1 MASLA
6 KSYSQEKLFGQIYTP
21 NFIVCKILDDVG
33 YNSPEIL
40 GKTII
45 DPACGDGR
53 FLVEIVKRIIEFSPK
68 SDLKENLEC
77 IYGWDIDE
85 IAIIECRKNLNELIK
100 NININVQWNISV
112 TNSIKKYEKPDL
124 FAILNAQK
132 FDFIVG
138 NPPYIRIQHL
148 DLLQRNYIQTN
159 YDFCKSGSTDI
170 YIAFYELCIHLLSE
184 NGICGLITPN
194 TFLFTETAR
203 PLRLHFAANK
213 NLLQITN
220 YGDIQL
226 FEDATTYSAITIFD
240 KQKKQNFKFQKAIS
254 ETVYKEKTIDFSE
267 LKEPFWQLT
276 TEKTE
281 TIKGKK
287 LKEICNIHVGITTLC
302 DSAYIFPF
310 ESIEEKYVWV
320 NTKLKGRVKLEKEI
334 LKPII
339 KGSKLKHSKEEIKE
353 FVLFPYR
360 KVNEKNTIIPENEL
374 KEMFPLAYDY
384 LLSVKPE
391 LDKRDNG
398 KPNSVAWYA
407 FGRSQGLDT
416 SFGEKIIFSPMNAKP
431 NFVHYSNP
439 ECTFYSGYCIKKIN
453 GFCTDELMAQLNSD
467 RMNKFVSMSSRD
479 FRGGWKAYNKKIVE
493 NFEIIEQ

>member
-1 MASLA
+1 MGSLA
-6 KSYSQEKLFGQIYTP
+6 KSYSQEKLFGQVYTP
-21 NFIVCKILDDVG
+21 NFIVCKILNDIG

-53 FLVEIVKRIIEFSPK
+53 FLVEVIKRIIEFS
-68 SDLKENLEC
+68 SENDLQKNLEC
-77 IYGWDIDE
+77 VYGWDIDE
-85 IAIIECRKNLNELIK
+85 NAIVECRKNLDNLIENK
-100 NININVQWNISV
+100 NIKVNWNISV
-112 TNSIKKYEKPDL
+112 TDSIKKYEKPDL
-124 FAILNAQK
+124 FAVSECQN

-148 DLLQRNYIQTN
+148 DLEQRNYIQNN

-203 PLRLHFAANK
+203 QMRLYFATNK
-213 NLLQITN
+213 NLVQITN

-226 FEDATTYSAITIFD
+226 FEDATTYSAITIFNS
-240 KQKKQNFKFQKAIS
+240 KKNKKIKFQKAVS
-254 ETVYKEKTIDFSE
+254 EHLFEERLIDFSE
-267 LKEPFWQLT
+267 LQEPFWQLT
-276 TEKTE
+276 TDKTE
-281 TIKGKK
+281 IVKGKK
-287 LKEICNIHVGITTLC
+287 LKEICDIHVGITTLC
-302 DSAYIFPF
+302 DSAYIFP
-310 ESIEEKYVWV
+310 IEEIDNGYVYAE
-320 NTKLKGRVKLEKEI
+320 TKLYGRVKLEKNI
-334 LKPII
+334 LKPIV
-339 KGSKLKHSKEEIKE
+339 KGSKLKHSNEKIKE

-360 KVNEKNTIIPENEL
+360 KVNGKNTIIPENEL
-374 KEMFPLAYDY
+374 KTNFPLAYDY

-416 SFGEKIIFSPMNAKP
+416 SFGEKIIFSPMNYRP
-431 NFVHYSNP
+431 NFIYYSNP
-439 ECTFYSGYCIKKIN
+439 DTTFYSGYCIKKIN
-453 GFCTDELMAQLNSD
+453 GFCVERLMKQLNSD
-467 RMNKFVSMSSRD
+467 RMDKFVSMSSRD
-479 FRGGWKAYNKKIVE
+479 FRGGWKAYNKKIIE
-493 NFEIIEQ
+493 NFEIVP

>member
-1 MASLA
+1 MGSLA
-6 KSYSQEKLFGQIYTP
+6 KSYSQEKLFGQVYTP
-21 NFIVCKILDDVG
+21 QFIVCKILDDVG
-33 YNSPEIL
+33 YNSSEIL
-40 GKTII
+40 GKPII

-53 FLVEIVKRIIEFSPK
+53 FLAEIVKRIITFSPENN
-68 SDLKENLEC
+68 LKKNLEC
-77 IYGWDIDE
+77 VYGWDIDE
-85 IAIIECRKNLNELIK
+85 SAIIECRENLNNLVKDKDIDIK
-100 NININVQWNISV
+100 WNINI

-124 FAILNAQK
+124 FAVSENQK

-148 DLLQRNYIQTN
+148 DLAQRNYIQKN

-170 YIAFYELCIHLLSE
+170 YIAFYELCINLLSK

-203 PLRLHFAANK
+203 PMRLYFAAKK

-226 FEDATTYSAITIFD
+226 FDGATTYSAITVFNN
-240 KQKKQNFKFQKAIS
+240 KTTQNFKFQKAVS
-254 ETVYKEKTIDFSE
+254 EKTFEEKTVDFSE

-276 TEKTE
+276 TEHTE
-281 TIKGKK
+281 KIKGKK

-302 DSAYIFPF
+302 DSVYIFP
-310 ESIEEKYVWV
+310 IEKIDENFVWADTKFKGKIKIEK
-320 NTKLKGRVKLEKEI
+320 NI

-339 KGSKLKHSKEEIKE
+339 KGSKLKSSDDKINEYI
-353 FVLFPYR
+353 LFPYY
-360 KVNEKNTIIPENEL
+360 KTNDKTTIISEAEL
-374 KEMFPLAYDY
+374 KERYPLAYNY
-384 LLSVKPE
+384 LFSVKSE

-398 KPNSVAWYA
+398 IPNPVAWYA

-416 SFGEKIIFSPMNAKP
+416 SFGEKIIFSPMNIKP
-431 NFVHYSNP
+431 NFIYYQNP
-439 ECTFYSGYCIKKIN
+439 ETTFYSGYCIKKIN
-453 GFCTDELMAQLNSD
+453 GFSVEKLMKQLNSE
-467 RMNKFVSMSSRD
+467 RMDKFISMSSRD

-493 NFEIIEQ
+493 NFEIVT